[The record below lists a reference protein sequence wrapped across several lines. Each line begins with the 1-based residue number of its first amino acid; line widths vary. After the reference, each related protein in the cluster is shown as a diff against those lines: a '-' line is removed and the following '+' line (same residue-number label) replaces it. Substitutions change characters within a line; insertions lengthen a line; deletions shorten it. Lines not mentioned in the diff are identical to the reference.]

1 MTSKDAADEFW
12 QFSLEVYARPQVAD
26 LCLVLQD
33 EHGFDVNILLL
44 CLWLAQGEGRALSQF
59 EIGDLLGGVAALNEN
74 MVWLVRDA
82 RRWAKS

>member
-1 MTSKDAADEFW
+1 MGKMTSKDAADEFW

-44 CLWLAQGEGRALSQF
+44 CLWLAQGEGRALMSACLCYQ
-59 EIGDLLGGVAALNEN
+59 
-74 MVWLVRDA
+74 A
-82 RRWAKS
+82 RT